1 MLRQFI
7 AAEFKHGSTDDYYPD
22 QVKKLTDLVN
32 DWIKNGDYTSIPKS
46 IKEYFGTWVG
56 EGLIRNSDYNAWKR
70 LLNNSAA
77 HKLGQ
82 TNRQRDNA
90 VTLRNRL
97 WILCKHVKRA
107 AERRQHKINPETID
121 GYSQI
126 MKSLEI
132 FDKVHEELW
141 PDYDLIPP
149 PKLDGEEY
157 DHSLNQSSVQGKIAA
172 FEERLTSQNNGK
184 RRPSHSRKSS
194 GESKTVSTK
203 PDKLYK
209 LKKQIRTF
217 AREFN
222 ELLNHPLAPAE
233 SKFISAEP
241 QIQNGELGSFSN
253 PFDNVEK
260 ALKDC
265 KKQIED
271 EGSTALN
278 GDEAVINFGFVYVG
292 RQKYWI
298 IYINNFA
305 GYLQNLPHGLNSR
318 YNILTYAQIN
328 ESCHPFGPAGT
339 TAGNSQEAR
348 TGRTIW
354 EELKSNGLVENP
366 SNEEI
371 FGPSFDDEPTIPVR
385 KPRSKKRVRKPRSRT
400 PERATQT
407 KKRKQLKKERELR
420 RKEEYKKL
428 KKKYREFL
436 IELLKMI
443 ETDMLPK
450 DWTQHKDDSGETYYF
465 NSATK
470 ESQWKHP
477 QINNLKK

>member
-32 DWIKNGDYTSIPKS
+32 DWIENGDYTSIPKS

-77 HKLGQ
+77 HKRGQ
-82 TNRQRDNA
+82 TNRQQDNA

-97 WILCKHVKRA
+97 WILCKHVKRT

-132 FDKVHEELW
+132 FDKVHKELW
-141 PDYDLIPP
+141 PDYGLIPP
-149 PKLDGEEY
+149 PKLQGEKFTIDMGVDEK
-157 DHSLNQSSVQGKIAA
+157 QSVRARRAA
-172 FEERLTSQNNGK
+172 IEERLASQNNGK

-203 PDKLYK
+203 PDKLVK

-222 ELLNHPLAPAE
+222 KLLNHPLAPAE
-233 SKFISAEP
+233 SKFMSAE
-241 QIQNGELGSFSN
+241 GLKTDGSETYYELEPTDKGGRATKDKVFSG
-253 PFDNVEK
+253 PSKGFEVLKPYAEK
-260 ALKDC
+260 LLSKLSSKD
-265 KKQIED
+265 KED
-271 EGSTALN
+271 M
-278 GDEAVINFGFVYVG
+278 I
-292 RQKYWI
+292 
-298 IYINNFA
+298 
-305 GYLQNLPHGLNSR
+305 
-318 YNILTYAQIN
+318 
-328 ESCHPFGPAGT
+328 
-339 TAGNSQEAR
+339 
-348 TGRTIW
+348 
-354 EELKSNGLVENP
+354 
-366 SNEEI
+366 I
-371 FGPSFDDEPTIPVR
+371 FGWYWALGQKKRAKKYMIYYENGQLKYVQKTKYKWTSEEPFNTKNIWANVQPDVETPVR
-385 KPRSKKRVRKPRSRT
+385 KPHVSVKRPPTNEK
-400 PERATQT
+400 
-407 KKRKQLKKERELR
+407 
-420 RKEEYKKL
+420 YKKL
-428 KKKYREFL
+428 KKKYREL
-436 IELLKMI
+436 LQKLLKMI

-465 NSATK
+465 NSITG
-470 ESQWKHP
+470 ESQWEHP
-477 QINNLKK
+477 